1 MLGAHWPALVA
12 PPRRDDK
19 CSVEQRLERA
29 LAAAGAV
36 AWEWDIATAECRLSA
51 GATELLTLKD
61 DPAEGFFTLVHP
73 ADRGWLRTAVA
84 DAVDGKRPYDFE
96 FRLLRP
102 DGRVEWVRDSGQ
114 LEYGADGQP
123 MRLAGVAQVSTAHKR
138 VQDAFAATFEQAAVG
153 MAHVSPS
160 GSFLA
165 VNDTLCRILGRP
177 REALMAVTFQD
188 LTHPDD
194 LRADLAQV
202 EALLAGGIATYSM
215 EKRYLLPD
223 GGTFWANLTVSL
235 VRDLDGA
242 PDYFISV
249 VEDISARK
257 AMLALDQALVRGLME
272 GGPNCIKVLDAAGRL
287 AQVNDQGLRALE
299 IEDFETIRGLPFEE
313 LWPEAE
319 RDHVRR
325 AVAEAGTGGKARFQ
339 AYGPTAKDG
348 PRWWAVAVWPLPDGD
363 GRLLAVSHDVTDAR
377 LAALALA
384 DSETKYRSI
393 FNSTCDFMGLLRPDG
408 TVLELNQTALRLC
421 GLTDADVHGR
431 SFCDMDWWKAAP
443 DPALAAR
450 VRAAVAEAAAGRCVR
465 FEAVIAATDGRVATV
480 DFSIRPILDPAGAVL
495 WLAPEGRDITTI
507 RRAETA
513 LAESEAMFRS
523 LADSMPQTAFVALPD
538 GRNEFQNR
546 RWFEYTG
553 QVQSQSAGS
562 GWAEVLHP
570 DDLQPTLA
578 AWAQA
583 LATATAYSIEHRLRG
598 ADGAYRWFLTRA
610 EPLHGPGGEILRWFG
625 TCTDVSEIVAAREA
639 AARSAAELEALVAE
653 RTRALSDAARELA
666 AEMRRREEA
675 QAALLQSRKLE
686 ALGQLTGGV
695 AHDFNNVLSAII
707 GSYAL
712 IRRRTTVPDILGI
725 VGHGEQAAERAAK
738 LIRQLMAFARKEDL
752 CPAALAP
759 AELLRGTEDLLCH
772 AVGEQIRCVLDAPDG
787 LWPVLADQ
795 HQLEIALLNLAVNAR
810 AAMPD
815 GGTLTVAARN
825 LDAGE
830 RPAKLPAGGYV
841 SISVCDTG
849 MGMPPEVA
857 ARAAEPFFTTKARG
871 EGTGLGLSM
880 VHGFA
885 AQSGGTMRI
894 ESQLGAGTL
903 VEIILPRAAL
913 TEVAAGSG
921 LGDGVLDSALHGN
934 AVILLVEDDPQVRP
948 MTAGFL
954 RELGYDVMEAASAE
968 AASALVH
975 TLDSLDLV
983 ITDVVMPGADGP
995 TLASRLRAERPALP
1009 VLFATGHV
1017 PGPGLTGEAVLNK
1030 PFSGAQLAAAV
1041 LERLGRRTVAS
1052 AALTSEDRLLARLRT
1067 PSLREL
1073 FLVWCAAR
1081 QGGVPPPPNS
1091 LDPDPFGVGDNSF
1104 VVEVDP
1110 AKSPAE
1116 MRYVRVGAAL
1126 TARLGRSL
1134 IGEVIVE
1141 DRGGDEVLGSL
1152 TAVYGRCARQ
1162 RMPVYQSARYDFGD
1176 GAPVTFERL
1185 ILPLSADGAA
1195 ITQLVGVA
1203 LFDGHT
1209 P

>member
-12 PPRRDDK
+12 PPRRNDR

-36 AWEWDIATAECRLSA
+36 AWEWDLATAECRLSA
-51 GATELLTLKD
+51 GTVDLLTLKD
-61 DPAEGFFTLVHP
+61 DPADGFFALVHP
-73 ADRGWLRTAVA
+73 ADRGWLRDAIA
-84 DAVDGKRPYDFE
+84 EAVDGKRPYDFE

-114 LEYGADGQP
+114 LEYRADGVP
-123 MRLAGVAQVSTAHKR
+123 MRLAGVAQISTAHKR

-153 MAHVSPS
+153 MAHVAPD

-177 REALMAVTFQD
+177 RDALMALSFQD
-188 LTHPDD
+188 ITHPDD

-202 EALLAGGIATYSM
+202 EALLTGGITTYSM
-215 EKRYLLPD
+215 EKRYVLPG
-223 GGTFWANLTVSL
+223 GGTVWANLTVSL
-235 VRDLDGA
+235 VRDLDGM

-257 AMLALDQALVRGLME
+257 AMLALDQVFVHGLME
-272 GGPNCIKVLDAAGRL
+272 GGPNCIKVLDAVGRL
-287 AQVNDQGLRALE
+287 MQVNDQGLRALE
-299 IEDFETIRGLPFEE
+299 IEDFDAIRGLPFEA

-319 RDHVRR
+319 RDKVRR
-325 AVAEAGTGGKARFQ
+325 AVAEARAGGKARFH
-339 AYGPTAKDG
+339 AYGPTAKGG
-348 PRWWAVAVWPLPDGD
+348 PRWWAVAIWPLPGYD

-377 LAALALA
+377 LAELALA
-384 DSETKYRSI
+384 DR
-393 FNSTCDFMGLLRPDG
+393 
-408 TVLELNQTALRLC
+408 
-421 GLTDADVHGR
+421 
-431 SFCDMDWWKAAP
+431 
-443 DPALAAR
+443 
-450 VRAAVAEAAAGRCVR
+450 
-465 FEAVIAATDGRVATV
+465 
-480 DFSIRPILDPAGAVL
+480 
-495 WLAPEGRDITTI
+495 
-507 RRAETA
+507 
-513 LAESEAMFRS
+513 EAMFRA

-538 GRNEFQNR
+538 GHNEFQNR

-553 QVQSQSAGS
+553 QAQSQAAGA
-562 GWAEVLHP
+562 GWAEALHP
-570 DDLQPTLA
+570 DDLQPTMA

-583 LATATAYSIEHRLRG
+583 LATGADYSIEHRLRG

-610 EPLHGPGGEILRWFG
+610 EPLRGPGGEILRWFG

-639 AARSAAELEALVAE
+639 AARSAAELASLVAE

-712 IRRRTTVPDILGI
+712 IRRRTKAPDILGI
-725 VGHGEQAAERAAK
+725 VGHGEQAAERATK
-738 LIRQLMAFARKEDL
+738 LVRQLMAFARKEEL
-752 CPAALAP
+752 RPAALAP
-759 AELLRGTEDLLCH
+759 AELLRGAEDLLSH
-772 AVGEQIRCVLDAPDG
+772 AAGDHVRCVLDVPDG
-787 LWPVLADQ
+787 LWTVLADQ

-810 AAMPD
+810 AAMPG

-825 LDAGE
+825 LGAGE
-830 RPAKLPAGGYV
+830 RPADLPAGAYV

-849 MGMPPEVA
+849 MGMPPEVV

-885 AQSGGTMRI
+885 AQSGGAMRI
-894 ESQLGAGTL
+894 ESQPGAGTL

-913 TEVAAGSG
+913 TDVAAGSG
-921 LGDGVLDSALHGN
+921 LGSAVLDSALHGN

-975 TLDSLDLV
+975 TRDSLDLV

-995 TLASRLRAERPALP
+995 TLVSRLRAERPALP

-1041 LERLGRRTVAS
+1041 LERLGRHTVPS
-1052 AALTSEDRLLARLRT
+1052 AALTPEDRLLSRLRT
-1067 PSLREL
+1067 PSLREM

-1081 QGGVPPPPNS
+1081 QGDVPPPPDS
-1091 LDPDPFGVGDNSF
+1091 LDPDPFGVGDSSF

-1126 TARLGRSL
+1126 TERLGRSL
-1134 IGEVIVE
+1134 NGEAIVE
-1141 DRGGDEVLGSL
+1141 DLEGDEVLGSL
-1152 TAVYGRCARQ
+1152 AAVYGRCARQ

-1176 GAPVTFERL
+1176 GAPVSFERL
-1185 ILPLSADGAA
+1185 VLPLSADGSAV
-1195 ITQLVGVA
+1195 TQLVGVA
-1203 LFDGHT
+1203 LFGGQT
-1209 P
+1209 R